1 MNANI
6 IIINNEDLYELLER
20 NLTRSSF
27 NIKAF
32 LDRLELCLLLE
43 FIKNKNTLLNKDTLI
58 NEV

>member
-6 IIINNEDLYELLER
+6 IIIDNEDLYELLER

-43 FIKNKNTLLNKDTLI
+43 FIKNKNTLLNRDTLI